1 LRKIQVYNQK
11 GDSSIGSIATVPF
24 LLSYHFIDNAQP
36 RIALDSLKKK
46 FILNSWN
53 LDLSNLR
60 EYSKE
65 ELFALFREFLEEYYK
80 QKEKELYEVSLI
92 ERTIRVEEELKNL
105 RKEMEY
111 LRKEMDYRFEAL
123 LREMNARFEALL
135 AEQRALREEM
145 NARFEAITKEMNA
158 RFEVITKEMNTR
170 FEVQKRESDA
180 RFEAIIREMNARF
193 ESQKRESDARFEALE
208 KRFNLL
214 QWTMMLGFTI
224 LSILIT
230 VFSFLFRS

>member
-1 LRKIQVYNQK
+1 MEPI
-11 GDSSIGSIATVPF
+11 
-24 LLSYHFIDNAQP
+24 
-36 RIALDSLKKK
+36 
-46 FILNSWN
+46 
-53 LDLSNLR
+53 DLSNLR
-60 EYSKE
+60 EYSKQ

-92 ERTIRVEEELKNL
+92 ERIIRVEEELKNL

-123 LREMNARFEALL
+123 LREMNARFEA
-135 AEQRALREEM
+135 
-145 NARFEAITKEMNA
+145 ITKEMNA
-158 RFEVITKEMNTR
+158 RFEAITKEMNTR

-180 RFEAIIREMNARF
+180 RFEA
-193 ESQKRESDARFEALE
+193 LE
-208 KRFNLL
+208 KRFNFL

>member
-1 LRKIQVYNQK
+1 ME
-11 GDSSIGSIATVPF
+11 P
-24 LLSYHFIDNAQP
+24 IDLP
-36 RIALDSLKKK
+36 
-46 FILNSWN
+46 
-53 LDLSNLR
+53 NLR

-80 QKEKELYEVSLI
+80 QKERELYEVSLI
-92 ERTIRVEEELKNL
+92 ERIIRVEEELKNL

-111 LRKEMDYRFEAL
+111 LRREMDYSFESL
-123 LREMNARFEALL
+123 LREMNARFEALI

-145 NARFEAITKEMNA
+145 NVRFEA
-158 RFEVITKEMNTR
+158 VIKEMNTR
-170 FEVQKRESDA
+170 FEA
-180 RFEAIIREMNARF
+180 
-193 ESQKRESDARFEALE
+193 QKRESDARFEALE
-208 KRFNLL
+208 KRFNFL

>member
-1 LRKIQVYNQK
+1 MLTCPN
-11 GDSSIGSIATVPF
+11 
-24 LLSYHFIDNAQP
+24 L
-36 RIALDSLKKK
+36 ALDSLKKK
-46 FILNSWN
+46 TILKLMEPIDLPN
-53 LDLSNLR
+53 LQGH
-60 EYSKE
+60 SKQ

-80 QKEKELYEVSLI
+80 QKEKELYEVSLT
-92 ERTIRVEEELKNL
+92 ERIIRVEEELKNL

-145 NARFEAITKEMNA
+145 NARFEAITKEMN
-158 RFEVITKEMNTR
+158 VR

-180 RFEAIIREMNARF
+180 RFEA
-193 ESQKRESDARFEALE
+193 LE
-208 KRFNLL
+208 KRLNFL
-214 QWTMMLGFTI
+214 QWTMMSGFTI